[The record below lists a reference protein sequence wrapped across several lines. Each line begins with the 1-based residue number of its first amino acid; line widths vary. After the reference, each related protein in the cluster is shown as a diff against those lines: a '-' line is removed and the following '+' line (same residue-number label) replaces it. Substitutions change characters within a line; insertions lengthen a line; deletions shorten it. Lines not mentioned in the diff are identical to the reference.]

1 MVNQTANKIRRLS
14 TYFNML
20 PAIPYCPE
28 LPIPGTVVISQ
39 EPNNEGKI
47 HVLLHPIMGETFT
60 YVCSL
65 WTIVSEAMYL
75 LRTELH
81 SDRVPIAVPLS
92 RFYQLLELAD
102 NLPKSM
108 IRQGRNAPH
117 VLVFQ

>member
-1 MVNQTANKIRRLS
+1 MVIQPANRNRRMSAYYNL
-14 TYFNML
+14 L
-20 PAIPYCPE
+20 PATPYCPE
-28 LPIPGTVVISQ
+28 IPIPGTVVISQ

-47 HVLLHPIMGETFT
+47 HVLLHPTMGETFS

-65 WTIVSEAMYL
+65 WTIVSEAMFL
-75 LRTELH
+75 LRTEVR
-81 SDRVPIAVPLS
+81 SDRAPIAVPLS

-108 IRQGRNAPH
+108 IRRERNAPH